1 MTEKNVLLGFVLA
14 TTILFM
20 NSNFLFVGIVIDLL
34 VIAGYLLSKYLYMY
48 YQIDGKYLEKI
59 YMTPLYLTL
68 IMATLTTGI
77 FSIISRYAPLY
88 SNFST
93 YNALPIAI
101 KTYIFAEIIFL
112 IIFTYFL
119 FKTILFDIMKIDI
132 KKEKKIKP
140 LPQTPSKITKT
151 AKIENMDSK
160 DKNQDATIVFNDET
174 KELTKEEQ
182 LYPYQIK
189 KLPVVVIVS
198 KE

>member
-34 VIAGYLLSKYLYMY
+34 VIAGYLLSKYLYIY

-59 YMTPLYLTL
+59 YMIPLYLTL

-88 SNFST
+88 SNSSAF
-93 YNALPIAI
+93 YALPLAI
-101 KTYIFAEIIFL
+101 KTYVLAEMAFL

-140 LPQTPSKITKT
+140 LPQTPSKMAKT
-151 AKIENMDSK
+151 AKIENMQSK
-160 DKNQDATIVFNDET
+160 KNNQDATIVFEEP

-189 KLPVVVIVS
+189 KLPVVVMIS

>member
-20 NSNFLFVGIVIDLL
+20 NSNFLFVGIVINLL
-34 VIAGYLLSKYLYMY
+34 VIAGYLLSKYLYLH
-48 YQIDGKYLEKI
+48 YQIDGKYLERI

-68 IMATLTTGI
+68 IMAILTTGI
-77 FSIISRYAPLY
+77 FSIMSRYATLFSNY
-88 SNFST
+88 SAFNSLSL
-93 YNALPIAI
+93 AL
-101 KTYIFAEIIFL
+101 KTYVFAEIVFL

-119 FKTILFDIMKIDI
+119 FKTILFDIMKLDI
-132 KKEKKIKP
+132 QKEKKIKP
-140 LPQTPSKITKT
+140 LPQTPSKMAKT
-151 AKIENMDSK
+151 AKIENMQSSK
-160 DKNQDATIVFNDET
+160 NNQDATIIFDEP

-189 KLPVVVIVS
+189 KLPVVVMVS